1 MNDRDPLQPEGASA
15 VGVASHRRSQDLRF
29 GWVVGLGVV
38 IVVVVLLAAGGLVG
52 AKYFR
57 YRMRPY
63 TSEAWVLIVPPGG
76 PLLSDPGG
84 SEQLRRE
91 RILREQT
98 AILCGPGLL
107 APLASDPR
115 ILRIPE
121 LASEPDVAAAL
132 GRQLKVRR
140 IGQADMYAISY
151 TCRSPVQAQLVVQS
165 VVDAY
170 LAFQHEAEQTARSP
184 LDVQVFRAASLP
196 DQPD

>member
-1 MNDRDPLQPEGASA
+1 VR
-15 VGVASHRRSQDLRF
+15 
-29 GWVVGLGVV
+29 LG
-38 IVVVVLLAAGGLVG
+38 IS
-52 AKYFR
+52 
-57 YRMRPY
+57 
-63 TSEAWVLIVPPGG
+63 T
-76 PLLSDPGG
+76 
-84 SEQLRRE
+84 
-91 RILREQT
+91 EQT

-121 LASEPDVAAAL
+121 LADEPDVAAAL
-132 GRQLKVRR
+132 GRQLKGRR

-170 LAFQHEAEQTARSP
+170 LAFQHEAEQAGRP
-184 LDVQVFRAASLP
+184 ALDVRVFQAASLP